1 MFLGAGLFT
10 TEMFT
15 PIITA
20 FTEVVPIAVGA
31 GVGVMSVSWVAK
43 KGFSMVKSM
52 MSKG

>member
-15 PIITA
+15 PIVTA
-20 FTEVVPIAVGA
+20 FTEVVPIAIGA

-43 KGFSMVKSM
+43 KGFTMVKGM